1 MSEPWPQAGA
11 KDTEHVPT
19 RRMPSDAKMNLWQ
32 AELDTLEQ
40 EGSLWEVGS
49 AREVFG

>member
-32 AELDTLEQ
+32 AELDTLE
-40 EGSLWEVGS
+40 
-49 AREVFG
+49 